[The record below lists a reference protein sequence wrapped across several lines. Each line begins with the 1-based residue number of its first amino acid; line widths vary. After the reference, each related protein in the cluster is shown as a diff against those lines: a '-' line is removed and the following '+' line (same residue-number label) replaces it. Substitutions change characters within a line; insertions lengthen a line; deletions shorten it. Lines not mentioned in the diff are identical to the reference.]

1 MVLSHHTLT
10 MSSRGLTKVPARD
23 QKYVKSELARV
34 STRIQSKR
42 QELGLTQEK
51 LAELLDVSPETVK
64 FIEQMRRI
72 PSLPMLIRICKILK
86 LEILD

>member
-10 MSSRGLTKVPARD
+10 MSSRGLAKVPARD
-23 QKYVKSELARV
+23 QKYVKSELARI